1 MTTVRNGVK
10 SLPIKGVP
18 SLSHS
23 SLLASQNSTADMVQ
37 VPHTCEKKRKNKKVI
52 NSRIACMR
60 ASIFPHTCTREKIWW
75 VLITKVAP
83 IVKKLF
89 LCKKL

>member
-10 SLPIKGVP
+10 RLPIKVCY

-37 VPHTCEKKRKNKKVI
+37 IPHTCEKNVRIIKLSTAV
-52 NSRIACMR
+52 SRACVQVY
-60 ASIFPHTCTREKIWW
+60 PHTCTREKIWW

-83 IVKKLF
+83 IVKKTFPLQ
-89 LCKKL
+89 KL